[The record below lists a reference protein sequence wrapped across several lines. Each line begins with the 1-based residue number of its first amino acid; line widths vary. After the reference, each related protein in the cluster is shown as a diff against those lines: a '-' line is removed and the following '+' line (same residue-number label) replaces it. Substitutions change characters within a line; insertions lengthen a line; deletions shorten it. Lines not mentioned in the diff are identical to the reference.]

1 MPRFDALIKT
11 ALREDIGSGDVT
23 TELFIPAGIG
33 FEGRMFAKSG
43 GVLAGAAVAKRVFEL
58 ADPGSLVRMHLKDGV
73 SFKKGAVILTVRG
86 SRRLLSAERTALNF
100 IQHLSGIATRSAL
113 FAKALKNS
121 RTRIYDTRKTIPG
134 LRELEKNAVKCGG
147 GINHRMGLSDA
158 FLIKDNHIAMLGGSL
173 ELLRER
179 LARARAGHP
188 GLKVEIEAQNLCQAA
203 AFLPLGFDIIML
215 DNMSRAD
222 MKKAI
227 ALIRANA
234 CAGAVTKASGQ
245 RTAQGKKTEIEI
257 SGGVRLA
264 DLPGLAKLGAD
275 RISVGSLTNSAAA
288 LDIALDVKPIREG
301 VKRGVRK
308 RRRFI

>member
-1 MPRFDALIKT
+1 MWRFDALIKT
-11 ALREDIGSGDVT
+11 ALKEDIGSGDIT

-33 FEGRMFAKSG
+33 FEGLMFAKSG

-58 ADPGSLVRMHLKDGV
+58 ADPGARVRVLLKDGARFKMGAKILRV
-73 SFKKGAVILTVRG
+73 SG

-100 IQHLSGIATRSAL
+100 IQHLSGIATRAAL
-113 FAKALKNS
+113 FAGAVKNT

-134 LRELEKNAVKCGG
+134 LRELEKYAVKCGG

-173 ELLRER
+173 ERLRER
-179 LARARAGHP
+179 LARARAAHP
-188 GLKVEIEAQNLCQAA
+188 GLKVEIEAQTPGQAA
-203 AFLPLGFDIIML
+203 AFLPLGFNIIML

-222 MKKAI
+222 MKRAI
-227 ALIRANA
+227 ALIRA
-234 CAGAVTKASGQ
+234 GG
-245 RTAQGKKTEIEI
+245 RKTEIEI
-257 SGGVRLA
+257 SGGVRLE

-288 LDIALDVKPIREG
+288 LDIAFDVKPIREG
-301 VKRGVRK
+301 VKRGVRQ
-308 RRRFI
+308 RRRFR